1 MKRYEGMFLFDS
13 SVARD
18 WAAIEQEVH
27 RLCDRISAEL
37 LVCVKFDERKLA
49 YEIKRR
55 KRGMYVL
62 TYFEAAPE
70 RISDLERDA
79 RLSESVL
86 RLLVLRAEHVP
97 EEKINELKIWPAETP
112 LQPLSGDGR
121 RHDDYDRGDRGRG
134 GKFFEHSKPDELE
147 PDLESSSDR
156 DKRVVETVPPT
167 DRPLTVTPAG
177 DANEALPR
185 PEPPLV

>member
-55 KRGMYVL
+55 KRGMFVL

-86 RLLVLRAEHVP
+86 RLLVLRADQVP

-134 GKFFEHSKPDELE
+134 GKFFERKPR
-147 PDLESSSDR
+147 PDRESPSDG
-156 DKRVVETVPPT
+156 DKPVVETVPPT
-167 DRPLTVTPAG
+167 DKTMTVTPAG
-177 DANEALPR
+177 EASAALPQ

>member
-1 MKRYEGMFLFDS
+1 MCLFDS

-27 RLCDRISAEL
+27 RLCDRIGAEL

-49 YEIKRR
+49 YEIRRR

-70 RISDLERDA
+70 RIKDLERDA
-79 RLSESVL
+79 RLSESIL
-86 RLLVLRAEHVP
+86 RLLVLRADQVP
-97 EEKINELKIWPAETP
+97 EEKINELKVWPAETP

-121 RHDDYDRGDRGRG
+121 RHDDYDRGERGRG
-134 GKFFEHSKPDELE
+134 GKFFEIDKADES
-147 PDLESSSDR
+147 DSYLESSGDEEEPSD
-156 DKRVVETVPPT
+156 ETEQPF
-167 DRPLTVTPAG
+167 DSTVTQAG
-177 DANEALPR
+177 DTSEA
-185 PEPPLV
+185 